1 MGVLLDFSLVHG
13 MLFRHIQALRYLFW
27 FEVVMGLRAI
37 LNKSEMVRVG
47 EVTELEFRATIMGCN
62 SCKVSALLMTYWG
75 LP

>member
-1 MGVLLDFSLVHG
+1 MG

-27 FEVVMGLRAI
+27 FEVVMELRAI
-37 LNKSEMVRVG
+37 LNKSEMVQVG
-47 EVTELEFRATIMGCN
+47 EMTRLEFRATIMGCN